1 MKRLFVILLAGLLLI
16 GCRVQSRTESQA
28 SAVPEPTE
36 APTPTAE
43 PTVTPEPVPTPQ
55 PLSEERL
62 CGTWELEEV
71 IESDGTYIGIRENR
85 IESHLIFNEDH
96 TYIYDWNERYG
107 ATRTQRNWKIAGN
120 NIIPLPGTN
129 DPFFYEPETDR
140 ILFRSDARTYR
151 YRRTDAFTL
160 PPFRVPE
167 DASGKTDGVIGVW
180 HLVRI
185 ESEQPDSKI
194 DGLNASLAAGRYAM
208 RVQFKEIG
216 TVAWYWEEDRDQFLD
231 AGYNFVLDRDAQ
243 MIRIFRE
250 ESDECPYSLEG
261 NVLKIQ
267 IGGAFYV
274 FVRNPESFSA

>member
-1 MKRLFVILLAGLLLI
+1 MKRLFVILLAVLLFV
-16 GCRVQSRTESQA
+16 GCRLQTDTESHA
-28 SAVPEPTE
+28 AAPDPTE
-36 APTPTAE
+36 PPAATDAPTASQN
-43 PTVTPEPVPTPQ
+43 PVPTPQ

-62 CGTWELEEV
+62 CGAWELVEM
-71 IESDGTYIGIRENR
+71 IESDGTFVGIRENG

-96 TYIYDWNERYG
+96 TYIYDWNERYE
-107 ATRTQRNWKIAGN
+107 ATRVQRNWKIAGN
-120 NIIPLPGTN
+120 NIISLPGTN

-167 DASGKTDGVIGVW
+167 DTSGKTDGVIGVW
-180 HLVRI
+180 HLARI
-185 ESEQPDSKI
+185 ESEQPDIKI
-194 DGLNASLAAGRYAM
+194 VALNASLAAGRYAM

-216 TVAWYWEEDRDQFLD
+216 TMAWYEEETGDQFLY
-231 AGYNFVLDRDAQ
+231 AGYNFVLDRDAH
-243 MIRIFRE
+243 MIHTFRE
-250 ESDECPYSLEG
+250 DTNDYPYSLEG
-261 NVLKIQ
+261 SVLKMQ

>member
-1 MKRLFVILLAGLLLI
+1 M
-16 GCRVQSRTESQA
+16 
-28 SAVPEPTE
+28 
-36 APTPTAE
+36 
-43 PTVTPEPVPTPQ
+43 
-55 PLSEERL
+55 
-62 CGTWELEEV
+62 
-71 IESDGTYIGIRENR
+71 IESDGTYVGIRENR
-85 IESHLIFNEDH
+85 IESYLIFNEDH
-96 TYIYDWNERYG
+96 TYIYDWNEPYE
-107 ATRTQRNWKIAGN
+107 ATRIQRNWKIVGN

-167 DASGKTDGVIGVW
+167 DTSGKTDGVIGVW

-216 TVAWYWEEDRDQFLD
+216 TMAWYEEEDGDQFLD
-231 AGYNFVLDRDAQ
+231 AGYNFVLDRDAH
-243 MIRIFRE
+243 MIRTFRE
-250 ESDECPYSLEG
+250 DTNDYPYSLEG
-261 NVLKIQ
+261 SVLKIQ
-267 IGGAFYV
+267 IGDATLV

>member
-1 MKRLFVILLAGLLLI
+1 MKRLFVILLAVLLVV
-16 GCRVQSRTESQA
+16 GCRLQTNTESHA
-28 SAVPEPTE
+28 AAPDPTE
-36 APTPTAE
+36 PPAATDAPTASQK
-43 PTVTPEPVPTPQ
+43 PVPTPQ

-62 CGTWELEEV
+62 CGAWELVEM
-71 IESDGTYIGIRENR
+71 IESDGTFVGIRENG

-96 TYIYDWNERYG
+96 TYIYDWNERYE
-107 ATRTQRNWKIAGN
+107 ATRFQRNWKIAGN

-167 DASGKTDGVIGVW
+167 DTSGKTDGIVGVW

-185 ESEQPDSKI
+185 ESEQPDIKI
-194 DGLNASLAAGRYAM
+194 VALNASIAAGRYAM

-216 TVAWYWEEDRDQFLD
+216 TMAWYEEETGDQFLY
-231 AGYNFVLDRDAQ
+231 AGYNFVLDRDAH
-243 MIRIFRE
+243 MIHTFRE
-250 ESDECPYSLEG
+250 DTNDYPYSLEG
-261 NVLKIQ
+261 SVLKMQ
-267 IGGAFYV
+267 IGGANYV

>member
-16 GCRVQSRTESQA
+16 GCRLQTDTESHA
-28 SAVPEPTE
+28 AAPDPTE
-36 APTPTAE
+36 PPAATDAPTASQK
-43 PTVTPEPVPTPQ
+43 PVPTPE

-62 CGTWELEEV
+62 CGAWELEEM
-71 IESDGTYIGIRENR
+71 IESDGTFVGIRENR

-96 TYIYDWNERYG
+96 TYIYDWNERYE
-107 ATRTQRNWKIAGN
+107 AMRFQRNWKIAGN

-140 ILFRSDARTYR
+140 ILLRSDALTYR

-167 DASGKTDGVIGVW
+167 DTSGKTDGIVGVW

-185 ESEQPDSKI
+185 ESEQPDIKI
-194 DGLNASLAAGRYAM
+194 VALNASIAAGRYAM

-216 TVAWYWEEDRDQFLD
+216 TMAWYEEETGDQFLY
-231 AGYNFVLDRDAQ
+231 AGYNFVLDRDAH
-243 MIRIFRE
+243 MIHTFRE
-250 ESDECPYSLEG
+250 DTNDYPYSLEG
-261 NVLKIQ
+261 SVLKMQ
-267 IGGAFYV
+267 IGDAFYV